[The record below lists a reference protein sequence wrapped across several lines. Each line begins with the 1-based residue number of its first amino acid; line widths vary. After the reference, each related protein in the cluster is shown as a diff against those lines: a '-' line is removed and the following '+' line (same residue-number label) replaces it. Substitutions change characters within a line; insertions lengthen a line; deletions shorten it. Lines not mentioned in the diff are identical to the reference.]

1 MVSNGPVRRVARAEW
16 KGRLD
21 NARAFLTA
29 AEDLMEL
36 VESGRSCNPIIT
48 QCVDAAIGYGDAVT
62 IRFGG
67 MVNTVDHH
75 ALGITLGRAIG
86 ARFSARPAQQLSQ
99 ILAEKDEAA
108 FGARLATEAEA
119 RAVLTLAKRF
129 AEWAIRAG
137 SPIFFLRIQFYGRI
151 S

>member
-1 MVSNGPVRRVARAEW
+1 MASNGPVRRVARAEW

-29 AEDLMEL
+29 ADDLMEL

-67 MVNTVDHH
+67 IVNTVDHH
-75 ALGITLGRAIG
+75 SLGVTLRRAIG
-86 ARFSARPAQQLSQ
+86 ARFSARPAQQLAQ
-99 ILAEKDEAA
+99 ILAEKEEAA
-108 FGARLATEAEA
+108 YGAHAATQVEA
-119 RAVLTLAKRF
+119 RAVLKVTKRF
-129 AEWAIRAG
+129 AEWAEVELARPG
-137 SPIFFLRIQFYGRI
+137 
-151 S
+151 